1 MSTTSDIIK
10 RITPGRKIAGVC
22 AVFLPLNAEDKI
34 DLNSFM
40 RLLNQVILSDLTPA
54 INLDSGFVN
63 HLTYQE
69 KSDVL
74 LCAHEVLSNKP
85 FFAGAT
91 IEGEIG
97 DAITLYSREAE
108 IIQKH
113 GGTPILLQS
122 SALHGKPDR
131 VIVEIYKQ
139 IAANCESVI
148 AAETGQMFAPYGQIY
163 SLGLVEELMQIPQ
176 LAGLHHASLRR
187 DLEWMRLDLRDR
199 IRPDFKIYTG
209 NELALDMVMY
219 GSDYLLGLPVFAP
232 ELFSIRDAHWANNDQ
247 AFFELNDKLQALGSF
262 AYRHPVPAYKHT
274 TAQFLKLIGAI
285 ETDHTHPDDFL
296 RTISDCDVLRGI
308 AERLNLI
315 K

>member
-1 MSTTSDIIK
+1 MPTTSDIIK
-10 RITPGRKIAGVC
+10 RIIPGRKITGVC
-22 AVFLPLNAEDKI
+22 AVFLPIKAEGKI

-40 RLLNQVILSDLTPA
+40 RLLNQVVLSDLTPA
-54 INLDSGFVN
+54 INLDIGFVN
-63 HLTYQE
+63 YLTYQE

-74 LCAHEVLSNKP
+74 LCAYEVLSNKP
-85 FFAGAT
+85 FFAGAA

-97 DAITLYSREAE
+97 DAITLYSRETE

-122 SALHGKPDR
+122 SALQGKPDR
-131 VIVEIYKQ
+131 VIVEIYKK

-163 SLGLVEELMQIPQ
+163 SLGLVEELLQIPQ
-176 LAGLHHASLRR
+176 LTGLHHSSLRR
-187 DLEWMRLDLRDR
+187 DLEWMRLELRDR
-199 IRPDFKIYTG
+199 VRPDFTIYTG

-232 ELFSIRDAHWANNDQ
+232 ELFSIRDALWANNDP

-262 AYRHPVPAYKHT
+262 AYRHPIQAYKHNA
-274 TAQFLKLIGAI
+274 AQFLKLTGAI
-285 ETDHTHPDDFL
+285 ETDNTHPNDFH
-296 RTISDCDVLRGI
+296 RTISDLDILRGI